1 MNPPGSD
8 ELVYQFYVFHGTDH
22 QSTASIYCHGFR
34 FPGNPREDHYLG
46 QGIYFFREDWQQAR
60 VWAEIK
66 IMRVDE
72 LEGSSPCIIKA
83 YIRVPERKFLNLDTR
98 WGMRELAQ
106 HLQTI
111 QGELRKKEKT
121 IRGSPQVLRCFIM
134 DLLPRERFYVIQRTF
149 SVPSKYDN
157 INAFQQMG
165 LSLHGV
171 QICVGDLSVIEPD
184 SISCYNL

>member
-111 QGELRKKEKT
+111 QGELRKKEKRSEALPKSCAVLSW
-121 IRGSPQVLRCFIM
+121 IYSPGSGFMLYSELFRCHQNMIILMHFNRWGCHYM
-134 DLLPRERFYVIQRTF
+134 VCRYV
-149 SVPSKYDN
+149 
-157 INAFQQMG
+157 
-165 LSLHGV
+165 
-171 QICVGDLSVIEPD
+171 
-184 SISCYNL
+184 